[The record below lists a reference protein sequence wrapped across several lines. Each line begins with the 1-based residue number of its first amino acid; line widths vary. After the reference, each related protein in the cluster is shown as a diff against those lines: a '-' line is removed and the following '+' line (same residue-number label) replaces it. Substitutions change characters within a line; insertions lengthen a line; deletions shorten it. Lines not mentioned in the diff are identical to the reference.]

1 MQELGRGSR
10 LLGKEISRRKTW
22 TWYVLWLWQC
32 KPPSGLKGFSW
43 VLIFLSS
50 ADWARPAKKKHITF
64 EKTVSIGIFLSEFN
78 PYQTYIFCYRNL
90 FINLPHL
97 HHHHH
102 ASQEFDNQDAV
113 SCRAHPSNQLP
124 SNPSGIQEQ
133 GNNYS
138 KNPNR
143 KSTKTTK
150 RNHRMFGN

>member
-1 MQELGRGSR
+1 MDLVCSLALAMQTPFGPKGVLLSVDLPFIGRLSKAGQ
-10 LLGKEISRRKTW
+10 KKTYYIRKT
-22 TWYVLWLWQC
+22 VN
-32 KPPSGLKGFSW
+32 
-43 VLIFLSS
+43 
-50 ADWARPAKKKHITF
+50 
-64 EKTVSIGIFLSEFN
+64 IGIFLSEFN

-97 HHHHH
+97 HHHHP